1 MRIATKIKEL
11 TNWQGHAALY
21 QLSEPLE
28 DYDGDSHEW
37 VVVSSA
43 NIPFDGSCETYIF
56 PANSEGIVLDWG
68 EMTGSTKDVYQH
80 ATALVNAGYTAT
92 E

>member
-11 TNWQGHAALY
+11 TDFQGHAALY

-37 VVVSSA
+37 VIVSSA
-43 NIPFDGSCETYIF
+43 NNPIYGGCETYIF
-56 PANSEGIVLDWG
+56 PANSEGLVLDFG
-68 EMTGSTKDVYQH
+68 EMPGSTRDVYHH
-80 ATALVNAGYTAT
+80 ATALENAGYTAT